1 MLNRFQRFAIKRSI
15 ELDAQGLDQ
24 AGQVV
29 GIEAGAVQP
38 VLCGIDDPI
47 GCAPEVGFPQLG
59 AVEDDIAQPAIG
71 PRGLPRIGLE
81 EVAST
86 EVARLELDSLEVHLS
101 PVAHGGPAVHEREVE
116 DEGVEGGPPQARQ
129 GAMLEPDAV

>member
-1 MLNRFQRFAIKRSI
+1 MSRVETKSMLNRFQRCAIKRSI

-38 VLCGIDDPI
+38 VICGIDDPI
-47 GCAPEVGFPQLG
+47 GRAPEVGFPQVG

-71 PRGLPRIGLE
+71 PRGLPRIGLAL
-81 EVAST
+81 VSKCSWPT
-86 EVARLELDSLEVHLS
+86 EPRPHHA
-101 PVAHGGPAVHEREVE
+101 PVLVLLFGGA
-116 DEGVEGGPPQARQ
+116 
-129 GAMLEPDAV
+129 DANLLLMQLLIDG